1 MTLGIFFF
9 EGNVDGQFF
18 VPKTFWWVGRELAG
32 NSSVATKTQTAV
44 DTVALHFQ
52 SSGIPRYRHKKLKQ

>member
-32 NSSVATKTQTAV
+32 KQFCGHKNT
-44 DTVALHFQ
+44 DRRGYC
-52 SSGIPRYRHKKLKQ
+52 GITFSEQWDP